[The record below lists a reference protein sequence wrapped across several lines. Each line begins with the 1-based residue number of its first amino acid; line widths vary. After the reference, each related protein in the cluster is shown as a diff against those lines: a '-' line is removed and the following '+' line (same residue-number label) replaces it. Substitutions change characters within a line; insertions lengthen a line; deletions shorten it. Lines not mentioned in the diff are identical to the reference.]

1 MKTKQHIISSLFL
14 MPIIFAFTKNYFF
27 AVLSGIITILVDIDH
42 IIDFIITQ
50 KKIDTLPNMHQAFE
64 TFKYV
69 KKNYFIFHS
78 WEIII
83 LLFFGYY
90 FFKNEI
96 FIILCF
102 SIALHLLLDQIYN
115 SFFLKKYSLKLF
127 FYFFIYRLYHKFDV
141 LSLRKYGH
149 LIKEDEMIYE

>member
-69 KKNYFIFHS
+69 KKNYFIFLLL
-78 WEIII
+78 II
-83 LLFFGYY
+83 LV
-90 FFKNEI
+90 
-96 FIILCF
+96 
-102 SIALHLLLDQIYN
+102 
-115 SFFLKKYSLKLF
+115 FL
-127 FYFFIYRLYHKFDV
+127 I
-141 LSLRKYGH
+141 
-149 LIKEDEMIYE
+149 